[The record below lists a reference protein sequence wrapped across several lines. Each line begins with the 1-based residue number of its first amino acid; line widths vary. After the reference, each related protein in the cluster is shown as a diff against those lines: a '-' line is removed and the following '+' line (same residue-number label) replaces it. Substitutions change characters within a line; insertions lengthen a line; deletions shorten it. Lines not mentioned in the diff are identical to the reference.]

1 VGERKKLVLSL
12 KMQVKSNNTSFD
24 FLSMIWKAM
33 QEEKLEKK
41 QIRQKDERGVQGK
54 DGYHGTGTWE
64 DKDRINNRLVRNLQR
79 EAPKLSIA
87 VIYLENSVGYCI
99 CKYLD

>member
-1 VGERKKLVLSL
+1 VGESKKLVLSV
-12 KMQVKSNNTSFD
+12 KMQVKSNNTSID

-54 DGYHGTGTWE
+54 DG
-64 DKDRINNRLVRNLQR
+64 
-79 EAPKLSIA
+79 
-87 VIYLENSVGYCI
+87 
-99 CKYLD
+99 